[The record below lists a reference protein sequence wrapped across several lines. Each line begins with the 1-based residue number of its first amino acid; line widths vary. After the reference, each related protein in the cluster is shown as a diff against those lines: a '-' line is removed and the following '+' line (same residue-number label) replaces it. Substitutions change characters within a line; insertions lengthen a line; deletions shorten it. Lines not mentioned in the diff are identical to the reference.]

1 MAHDREWYLRLSL
14 SREDAVSQWFFL
26 LAVSFL
32 GVTLLAFNRD
42 LGDLVSWRTI
52 LLLTSAV
59 GLSVAYSFKVIYTLA
74 LGLIGLEG
82 WWGAQAGEWA
92 SAHGVKT
99 AGVVAGSIL
108 IALLLYMFGHVH
120 DRETRYKRFA
130 MVYFVLGLLSVIGIL
145 FYFST
150 KPGLAALEASTRG
163 AAVFRSWP
171 VAVSLLVFIA
181 LVFAVTIYARS
192 QRSVSNVEALA
203 IILLVVLF
211 AVIPLLP
218 SQKLFIQSGGG
229 RSFQVDLTGAG
240 VWWAILFNVLVFVQ
254 LLGLIFSGYARREGW
269 LINVGALFLF
279 LLIAVKYFDWFF
291 AFLDKSVFFVGAG
304 ILLLAVGWL
313 MEKGRRYVISS
324 IDASSGRGI

>member
-1 MAHDREWYLRLSL
+1 MGDPKLIESIKASL
-14 SREDAVSQWFFL
+14 SRGRSKEEVYRGLLDQGWTVEAIQEGFRSAEAGDAKEDARRKTIRSLVTMGAL
-26 LAVSFL
+26 L
-32 GVTLLAFNRD
+32 
-42 LGDLVSWRTI
+42 
-52 LLLTSAV
+52 V
-59 GLSVAYSFKVIYTLA
+59 G
-74 LGLIGLEG
+74 
-82 WWGAQAGEWA
+82 
-92 SAHGVKT
+92 
-99 AGVVAGSIL
+99 AGVFSF
-108 IALLLYMFGHVH
+108 IAANWEGM
-120 DRETRYKRFA
+120 
-130 MVYFVLGLLSVIGIL
+130 
-145 FYFST
+145 T
-150 KPGLAALEASTRG
+150 KP
-163 AAVFRSWP
+163 VK
-171 VAVSLLVFIA
+171 VD
-181 LVFAVTIYARS
+181 ARS

-218 SQKLFIQSGGG
+218 SQRLFIQSGGG